1 MNPIRLTRALLCCGL
16 LTASAFAENPA
27 STPFKPGETLRYEVV
42 WPSGLSLGE
51 ATFKANGRTDGWSFE
66 MSLSASLPALEI
78 RDDYRSVTGPSL
90 CSVEFEKKARHG
102 SRSTEETIVFDQD
115 AHTAERSTVG
125 GGGESTLDVPPCARD
140 GLAYLYY
147 LRQDLANGRIPPP
160 DDVNFGGQYMINV
173 TYAESRRVVAAGKEW
188 DADRILVDITGP
200 ASQHSFE
207 IFFGK
212 DAARTPL
219 LVRVPFDIGSFS
231 LKLVE

>member
-1 MNPIRLTRALLCCGL
+1 MNPIPLFRALLCL
-16 LTASAFAENPA
+16 ALVAAAAPAENSAP
-27 STPFKPGETLRYEVV
+27 TPFKAGEVLRYEVV

-51 ATFKANGRTDGWSFE
+51 ATFKANSRPDGWAFE
-66 MSLSASLPALEI
+66 MSLAASLPALEI
-78 RDDYRSVTGPSL
+78 GDEYRSVTGPSL

-102 SRSTEETIVFDQD
+102 SQLIEETVVFDQK
-115 AHTAERSTVG
+115 ANTAKRTTVG
-125 GGGESTLDVPPCARD
+125 GGGESTLETPPCARD
-140 GLAYLYY
+140 GLAYLYF

-160 DDVNFGGQYMINV
+160 DDINFGGQYMINV
-173 TYAESRRVVAAGKEW
+173 TYAESREIVVAGKPW
-188 DADRILVDITGP
+188 DADRILVDVTGP